1 VPSLRLALAQ
11 SDAVVGD
18 LAGNANR
25 VMAACR
31 TAERS
36 GARVVVLPEMFL
48 TGYPIEDLALRA
60 SFIAAAQHRLET
72 LARQLR
78 RVGLGHLVVIVGSL
92 DSIEGS
98 ADTLGRPKGSP
109 QNIAA
114 VLHDGRVA
122 ARTAKQHLP
131 NYGVFDEA
139 RYFVPGND
147 TLVLRLDGIDIAI
160 AICED
165 VWRETGP
172 VADAAAASAG
182 LLVVINGSPYE
193 RNKDDQRLDLCR
205 TRAEQAG
212 CTLAYVNLVGGQDE
226 LVFDGDSLV
235 VAADGTL
242 IARAPQFAEDVMVV
256 ELELPDAVSD
266 QTPTGVRR
274 VTLDARPRPTV
285 EAVQGDDEAVVL
297 DWGLV
302 PHGDASLISPRI
314 TDEEEVYTALTTAV
328 SSYVTKNGF
337 DTVLL
342 GLSGGIDS
350 ALTAAIAAD
359 ALGGDRV
366 YGVLMP
372 SGHSSQHSLDDAS
385 DLAARLDMAT
395 LTVPIDPMVE
405 AFTGAITIDGLA
417 LENLQA
423 RVRGMIL
430 MSLSNQEG
438 HLVLATGNKSEL
450 AVGYSTI
457 YGDAVGGYAPLKDVP
472 KTWVWRLAT
481 WRNQV
486 AEAMGTHP
494 PIPQSSI
501 DKPPSAELRPGQLD
515 TDSLPDY
522 HLLDDLLDDYV
533 EQDRSAADLIAD
545 GFDPAIVE
553 DVLRKVDHAE
563 YKRRQYP
570 PGPKITTRAFG
581 RDRRLPITNSWREAV
596 ASPQAAAAAPAV
608 APAPADGP
616 TDAPAPESGPAS

>member
-11 SDAVVGD
+11 SDATVGD
-18 LAGNANR
+18 LAGNADR

-31 TAERS
+31 SAERS
-36 GARVVVLPEMFL
+36 GARLVVLPEMFI

-78 RVGLGHLVVIVGSL
+78 RVGLGHLAVVVGSL

-114 VLHDGRVA
+114 VLHDGRVV

-139 RYFVPGND
+139 RYFVPGD
-147 TLVLRLDGIDIAI
+147 STLVLRLDGVDIAI

-165 VWRETGP
+165 VWREAGP
-172 VADAAAASAG
+172 VAHAATAQAG

-193 RNKDDQRLDLCR
+193 RNKDDQRLDLCV
-205 TRAEQAG
+205 TRAAQAG

-226 LVFDGDSLV
+226 LVFDGDSLIV
-235 VAADGTL
+235 GADGTL

-256 ELELPDAVSD
+256 DLELPEASNDASP
-266 QTPTGVRR
+266 QGVRR
-274 VTLDARPRPTV
+274 VMLDARPRPEDDTA
-285 EAVQGDDEAVVL
+285 EGDAEAVVL
-297 DWGLV
+297 DWGVV
-302 PHGDASLISPRI
+302 PHSDASQISPRI
-314 TDEEEVYTALTTAV
+314 TDEEEVYTALTTALN
-328 SSYVTKNGF
+328 SYVTKNGF
-337 DTVLL
+337 ETVLL

-372 SGHSSQHSLDDAS
+372 SMHSSQHSLDDAA

-395 LTVPIDPMVE
+395 LTVPIDPMVA
-405 AFTGAITIDGLA
+405 AFAGAIMIDGLA

-481 WRNQV
+481 WRNSV
-486 AEAMGTHP
+486 AEAMASYP

-545 GFDPAIVE
+545 GFNAALVE

-581 RDRRLPITNSWREAV
+581 RDRRLPITNSWREV
-596 ASPQAAAAAPAV
+596 VSAPASK
-608 APAPADGP
+608 APEQQATPAPADQP
-616 TDAPAPESGPAS
+616 HQESGPAS

>member
-11 SDAVVGD
+11 SDPVVGD
-18 LAGNANR
+18 LAGNAQR

-36 GARVVVLPEMFL
+36 GARLVVLPEMFL

-60 SFIAAAQHRLET
+60 SFVAATQHRLET

-92 DSIEGS
+92 DSIHDNVE
-98 ADTLGRPKGSP
+98 ALGRPKGSP

-114 VLHDGRVA
+114 VLHDGRIV

-139 RYFVPGND
+139 RYFVPGSE
-147 TLVLRLDGIDIAI
+147 TLVLRLDGIDIAL

-172 VADAAAASAG
+172 VADAAASQAG

-193 RNKDDQRLDLCR
+193 RNKDDQRLELVR
-205 TRAEQAG
+205 TRAQQAG
-212 CTLAYVNLVGGQDE
+212 CALAYVNLVGGQDE

-242 IARAPQFAEDVMVV
+242 LARAPQFAEDV
-256 ELELPDAVSD
+256 LIIDLDLPAASSD
-266 QTPTGVRR
+266 LTPPGVRR
-274 VTLDARPRPTV
+274 TTLEARPRPQREGTD
-285 EAVQGDDEAVVL
+285 GDGEPIVL

-302 PHGDASLISPRI
+302 PHGEATLISPRI
-314 TDEEEVYTALTTAV
+314 ADEEEVYTALTTAV

-372 SGHSSQHSLDDAS
+372 SAHSSQHSLDDAA

-395 LTVPIDPMVE
+395 LTVPIDPMVA
-405 AFTGAITIDGLA
+405 AFTGALTIDGLA

-438 HLVLATGNKSEL
+438 HLVLATGNKSEI

-472 KTWVWRLAT
+472 KTWVWRLAV

-486 AEAMGTHP
+486 AEAMATFP

-501 DKPPSAELRPGQLD
+501 DKPPSAELRPGQFD
-515 TDSLPDY
+515 SDSLPDY
-522 HLLDDLLDDYV
+522 SLLDDLLDDYV
-533 EQDRSAADLIAD
+533 ERDRSAADLMAD
-545 GFDPAIVE
+545 GFDPAVVE
-553 DVLRKVDHAE
+553 DILRKVDHAE

-581 RDRRLPITNSWREAV
+581 RDRRLPITNAWRETV
-596 ASPQAAAAAPAV
+596 PTPTESAAPSPAATSV
-608 APAPADGP
+608 AGEP
-616 TDAPAPESGPAS
+616 TDDSSPAS